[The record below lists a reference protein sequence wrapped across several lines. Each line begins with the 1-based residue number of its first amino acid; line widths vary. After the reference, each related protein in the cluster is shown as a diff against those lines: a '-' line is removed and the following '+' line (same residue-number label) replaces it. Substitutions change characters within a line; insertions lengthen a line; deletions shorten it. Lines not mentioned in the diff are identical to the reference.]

1 MAQFSTI
8 AIVAVLALGIFG
20 MFYFKGLRNDLQT
33 VNEATVVPWT
43 LDELMLKLM
52 QYPDVHG
59 QALISV
65 LPHRKDS
72 RVSNNL
78 DLAEAAYNDANKKLR
93 ARDFEGSR
101 QDYERAIAALDAAI
115 ARANILTMRSE
126 QLPDYA
132 LITQ

>member
-8 AIVAVLALGIFG
+8 AIVAVLGLCIYG
-20 MFYFKGLRNDLQT
+20 MFRFKGLRNELQA
-33 VNEATVVPWT
+33 VNEATKEPWT

-65 LPHRKDS
+65 LPHRKDR
-72 RVSNNL
+72 RVSNLL

-101 QDYERAIAALDAAI
+101 QDYERAVAALDDAV
-115 ARANILTMRSE
+115 ARANILTMRAE